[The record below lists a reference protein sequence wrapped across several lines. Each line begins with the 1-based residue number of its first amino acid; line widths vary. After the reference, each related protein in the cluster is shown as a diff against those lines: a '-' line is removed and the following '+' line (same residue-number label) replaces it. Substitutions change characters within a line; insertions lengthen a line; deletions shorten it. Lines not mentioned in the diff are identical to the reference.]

1 MIDDMPGDHPQLVLL
16 LRRLKRVNESRN
28 PGVEQHN
35 YYQGETYLR
44 LEKEIRY
51 LSASTNILNIQCY
64 GILLGVLDVALGLWR
79 WFLYQYDILNLI
91 YM

>member
-1 MIDDMPGDHPQLVLL
+1 MPGYHPQLVLL

-35 YYQGETYLR
+35 YYQGENYLR

-51 LSASTNILNIQCY
+51 RY
-64 GILLGVLDVALGLWR
+64 LLALT
-79 WFLYQYDILNLI
+79 Y
-91 YM
+91 